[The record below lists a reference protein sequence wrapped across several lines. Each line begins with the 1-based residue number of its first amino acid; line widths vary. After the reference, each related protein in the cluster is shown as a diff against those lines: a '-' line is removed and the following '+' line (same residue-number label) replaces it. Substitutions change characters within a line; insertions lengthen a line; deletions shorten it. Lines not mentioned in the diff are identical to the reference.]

1 MSVHSK
7 AVNSIRESLTDLR
20 RCRDQYMASIHF
32 GPVLGLI
39 SMANLAGIIGPEEA
53 NRLNDL
59 AVNASNYALSDA
71 AQQEA
76 SHA

>member
-1 MSVHSK
+1 MSVHRK

-20 RCRDQYMASIHF
+20 RCRDQYMASMHF
-32 GPVLGLI
+32 GRALGLI
-39 SMANLAGIIGPEEA
+39 SMATLVGIIGPEEA
-53 NRLNDL
+53 GRLLDL
-59 AVNASNYALSDA
+59 AMNASNYARSDV